1 MAKVISKLKLSGT
14 IDGITFYKCSDQVL
28 AREKG
33 SPGITKKQFA
43 ENPIY
48 DFIKKQSSEFGYCVN
63 KSRVFRQLAK
73 PLFDRAKEVSF
84 AGRVN
89 QLLFEILEEDTLN
102 PKGKRTLEQGL
113 DQPVI
118 DDLLL
123 HFEGNKL
130 RPLKRVLKL
139 PVIFDWKQN
148 TISLTSLHVDRDI
161 VWPTPEANQ
170 VHIQVGIA
178 DWDYKNDSFEHH
190 FSNEIVLKR
199 DEDIAFPLSFI
210 LEPLSARNL
219 WIAFLFIGFSNKER
233 RKTKLLHKK
242 WNTVTIIGVQK

>member
-113 DQPVI
+113 
-118 DDLLL
+118 
-123 HFEGNKL
+123 
-130 RPLKRVLKL
+130 
-139 PVIFDWKQN
+139 
-148 TISLTSLHVDRDI
+148 ISL
-161 VWPTPEANQ
+161 
-170 VHIQVGIA
+170 
-178 DWDYKNDSFEHH
+178 
-190 FSNEIVLKR
+190 
-199 DEDIAFPLSFI
+199 
-210 LEPLSARNL
+210 
-219 WIAFLFIGFSNKER
+219 
-233 RKTKLLHKK
+233 
-242 WNTVTIIGVQK
+242 